1 MNEPPVGKGNDV
13 PQRLPDQANR
23 LLALLL
29 ALLISLL
36 FSAAWAQD
44 SGDESGEAT
53 PSPQEETPPPVDQPP
68 PSPPAETP
76 PADQPEATTSA
87 SDEASEVIT
96 VTEPAPT
103 EAEPPAAP
111 AEAETPPA
119 DEGGG
124 VVVATPEAAPKPFV
138 RRASFQLAP
147 TLYYPLAEETF
158 DAFGYLYGGT
168 LGFKYHPI
176 PWLAVSLQS
185 GYLMG
190 YCKQDAS
197 LGYAKYR
204 RITSATASPL
214 LAGVY
219 AEILPSSRVNP
230 FIGAVGGT
238 IYLSYRM
245 EPEDIDSPI
254 PLHHDELTVTKQ
266 NWLAV
271 YGGEVG
277 LDVRI
282 TDWVGV
288 FLVGRYQFA
297 SATDYRLEIPRASDE
312 TRLEMSHGGA
322 AVGLIVYY

>member
-1 MNEPPVGKGNDV
+1 M
-13 PQRLPDQANR
+13 PQRLPDKANR

-29 ALLISLL
+29 AVAISLL

-53 PSPQEETPPPVDQPP
+53 PPPEEETTPLPVDQPP
-68 PSPPAETP
+68 PPAPVETP
-76 PADQPEATTSA
+76 PADQPPALPGEETPPV
-87 SDEASEVIT
+87 SDDSSEVIT

-103 EAEPPAAP
+103 EAEPPAPP
-111 AEAETPPA
+111 AETATPQAE
-119 DEGGG
+119 EGGE
-124 VVVATPEAAPKPFV
+124 VVVATPESAPKPFV

-190 YCKQDAS
+190 YYKQDAA
-197 LGYAKYR
+197 LGYASYR
-204 RITSATASPL
+204 RINTATATPL

-219 AEILPSSRVNP
+219 AEILPRYRVNP
-230 FIGAVGGT
+230 FIGAIGGT

-254 PLHHDELTVTKQ
+254 PLKHDELTV
-266 NWLAV
+266 NGHDWLAV

-297 SATDYRLEIPRASDE
+297 SATEYRLEIPRASKE

-322 AVGLIVYY
+322 AAGLIVYY